1 MILWLNAK
9 NVTHKDSIECL
20 EWDHGFCIEMAN
32 YPNLDNIEEALIKE
46 YPQLIMDTDDHYF
59 IDDETEL
66 RGIVYMEPLCRS
78 SKKIIYPQMQN
89 TDIGWLIIVNNEKL
103 KQGLLIE
110 VCEQLK
116 KEAKKE
122 ENLQLEKAELTN
134 RMAEINFRIERQDA
148 QLREISRVVSELE
161 SRSLFRWTRDRLGDY
176 QTFNPENPDQTSTS
190 YRQKNSGGSRIR
202 RALNYLET
210 EVFKSKSAK
219 KELSEST
226 LEALQPLSGSMEDYD
241 SITITM
247 QRKAQSQ

>member
-1 MILWLNAK
+1 MVIGAFPVVKLAVLAVKQVSKPLANVIKNHAKGNPLFRHYICMPPAQLYNWIEVKTKMWALNLGRPIQVPPLNEAMA
-9 NVTHKDSIECL
+9 IEL
-20 EWDHGFCIEMAN
+20 GANLLGECIIFA
-32 YPNLDNIEEALIKE
+32 IGAAALIVE
-46 YPQLIMDTDDHYF
+46 YS
-59 IDDETEL
+59 
-66 RGIVYMEPLCRS
+66 R
-78 SKKIIYPQMQN
+78 
-89 TDIGWLIIVNNEKL
+89 
-103 KQGLLIE
+103 
-110 VCEQLK
+110 QLK

-219 KELSEST
+219 KELSEAT